1 MVKKKKD
8 QCNKHLVNYIF
19 TCWACNLEKKYK
31 ISLGH
36 GAEDFRRELSHLKEI
51 KWVNQRM

>member
-1 MVKKKKD
+1 MVKKKKEK
-8 QCNKHLVNYIF
+8 CNKNLVNYIF

-51 KWVNQRM
+51 K

>member
-1 MVKKKKD
+1 MKRKKQKD

-51 KWVNQRM
+51 K

>member
-1 MVKKKKD
+1 MKKKKKN
-8 QCNKHLVNYIF
+8 QCNKHHVNFIY

-31 ISLGH
+31 INLGH

-51 KWVNQRM
+51 K